1 MNLLIAESVGFSEDA
16 VAQLQAVAEVTT
28 ADLSREQLLESVPG
42 VEALWVRLRTPI
54 DREVLDRGTRLRAII
69 TATTGLDHVDLQACE
84 ERGIK
89 VFSLRGERDFLK
101 DILATAEHTVLLM
114 LAWLR
119 RLPAATSH
127 VRDGGWDRDLFRGGE
142 LRGRTVGVLGYG
154 RLGTLVAR
162 LLVAFGAEVLTS
174 DPLVGADQVESPVT
188 WVPLDVLLSR
198 CAIVSLHVPLDAS
211 THHLINRAAI
221 DQMRPDALLVNTSRG
236 DVVDEHALLEA
247 LKSYTLGGYATD
259 VLHGESAT
267 GMAHHP
273 LVELAG
279 SDGRVLVTPHI
290 GGATWES
297 THKTEE
303 FLAARV
309 ASWIQSQ

>member
-1 MNLLIAESVGFSEDA
+1 MNLLIAESGGFSKRA
-16 VAQLQAVAEVTT
+16 VAQLQRVASVRT
-28 ADLSREQLLESVPG
+28 ADLSREHLLESLSD
-42 VEALWVRLRTPI
+42 VEVLWVRLRTPI
-54 DREVLDRGTRLRAII
+54 DREVLDRGVRLRAIV
-69 TATTGLDHVDLQACE
+69 TATTGLDHVDLEACTA
-84 ERGIK
+84 RGIE

-101 DILATAEHTVLLM
+101 DILATAEHTLLLM

-127 VRDGGWDRDLFRGGE
+127 VVQGGWDRDLFRGGE

-174 DPLVGADQVESPVT
+174 DPRVEADQVEAHVT
-188 WVPLDVLLSR
+188 WVPRDVLLSR
-198 CAIVSLHVPLDAS
+198 STIVSLHVPLDAS
-211 THHLINRAAI
+211 TEHLIDSAAL
-221 DQMRPDALLVNTSRG
+221 DKMRPDALLVNTSRG
-236 DVVDEHALLEA
+236 GVVDEHAVAEA
-247 LKSYTLGGYATD
+247 LKASLLGGYATD
-259 VLHGESAT
+259 VLQGERAT

-273 LVELAG
+273 LVELAA
-279 SDGRVLVTPHI
+279 SDARVLVTPHI

-309 ASWIQSQ
+309 AAWIQSH

>member
-1 MNLLIAESVGFSEDA
+1 MNVLIAESEGFSEDA
-16 VAQLQAVAEVTT
+16 VAQLQRVAEVTT
-28 ADLSREQLLESVPG
+28 ADLSRERLLESLPD
-42 VEALWVRLRTPI
+42 VEILWVRLRTPI
-54 DREVLDRGTRLRAII
+54 DREVLERGARLRAIV
-69 TATTGLDHVDLQACE
+69 TATTGLDHVDLEACK
-84 ERGIK
+84 ERGVE

-127 VRDGGWDRDLFRGGE
+127 VVEGGWDRDLFRGGE

-174 DPLVGADQVESPVT
+174 DPEVNADQVEAPVT
-188 WVPLDVLLSR
+188 WVPPDVLLSR
-198 CAIVSLHVPLDAS
+198 SAIVSLHVPLDA
-211 THHLINRAAI
+211 TTRHLIDRAAI
-221 DQMRPDALLVNTSRG
+221 DKMRPDALLVNTSRG
-236 DVVDEHALLEA
+236 DVVDELALLEA
-247 LKSYTLGGYATD
+247 LKGNTLGGYATD
-259 VLHGESAT
+259 VLHGERAT

-273 LVELAG
+273 LVELAA
-279 SDGRVLVTPHI
+279 SDTRVLVTPHI

-303 FLAARV
+303 VLAARV
-309 ASWIQSQ
+309 AAWIQSH